1 VVLAS
6 RNAQILREIGMTMN
20 FKKDS
25 SLALK
30 AQLLGQSVAHL
41 APLNKD
47 ESSPLIHKELVFPYS
62 EMVAAASKDN
72 IVIEIASGFRSF
84 DRQLAIFN
92 NKFTGKT
99 DIKDKE
105 NNIVDITTLSEL
117 EILHAILL
125 YSALPGAS
133 RHHWGCDIDVYAP
146 NLLNIDETLQLEP
159 WEYEEKGPMHKLN
172 IWLSNYACDF
182 GFYRPY
188 QTFQGGVAE
197 EPWHLSYK
205 PIADIYMQSFD
216 IKTLKECIE
225 NSSIKAKKTILEN
238 LPLIT
243 KRYIQL

>member
-1 VVLAS
+1 
-6 RNAQILREIGMTMN
+6 MN
-20 FKKDS
+20 FKKVTPS
-25 SLALK
+25 ALK
-30 AQLLGQSVAHL
+30 SQRLGQCVDHL
-41 APLNKD
+41 VSLKKG

-62 EMVAAASKDN
+62 EMVVAANKDN

-99 DIKDKE
+99 DIKDKD

-117 EILHAILL
+117 EVLHAILL

-146 NLLNIDETLQLEP
+146 NLLSSDETLQLEP
-159 WEYEEKGPMHKLN
+159 WEYEDNGPMYKLN
-172 IWLSNYACDF
+172 VWLNNYAGDF

-188 QTFQGGVAE
+188 KTYQGGVAA

-205 PIADIYMQSFD
+205 PIADIYEQSFD
-216 IKTLKECIE
+216 ITTLEECIE
-225 NSSIKAKKTILEN
+225 NSTIKAKKTILEN
-238 LPLIT
+238 LPLIS